1 MQKNPWNK
9 RVIVTSIMMFAG
21 LSLLSSAVLV
31 EADEAGQNQGNNPYG
46 RLDLYNYPPIRDY
59 DAFLS
64 FETVPDDVAL
74 LPPPPAE
81 GTAAFAADVAAYEA
95 GLALRKTL
103 LGELALQ
110 DNDITAPDIGWHF
123 ASSFGMELS
132 PQSAPVTF
140 NLIYRTAATLG
151 WYATIGARKHY
162 QRPRPFVY
170 FEERSCL
177 SIEDE
182 EELRPAG
189 SYSSG
194 HTAYGWG
201 VALVLAEISPE
212 RQDAILKRGFEFGQS
227 RVICGVHWQSD
238 VDAARL
244 VAAATVA
251 RLHADP
257 AFMHQLAAAKHEIAL
272 LRAKIEA
279 VSKN

>member
-1 MQKNPWNK
+1 MQKIFGVK
-9 RVIVTSIMMFAG
+9 KVVVASIMLVSA
-21 LSLLSSAVLV
+21 LLLASSVVLV
-31 EADEAGQNQGNNPYG
+31 GADEQDARGNNPYG
-46 RLDLYNYPPIRDY
+46 RLDLYAYPPTRDY

-81 GTAAFAADVAAYEA
+81 GTAAFAADVAAYET
-95 GLALRKTL
+95 GLTLRQTG
-103 LGELALQ
+103 LGILARQ
-110 DNDITAPDIGWHF
+110 DNDITAPAIGGHF
-123 ASSFGMELS
+123 AESFGMELS

-140 NLIYRTAATLG
+140 NLIYRAAATLG
-151 WYATIGARKHY
+151 WYAIIKGKEHY
-162 QRPRPFVY
+162 QRPRPFMYYHV
-170 FEERSCL
+170 RSCV
-177 SIEDE
+177 SVEDE
-182 EELRPAG
+182 EELRASG
-189 SYSSG
+189 SYPSG

-238 VDAARL
+238 VDAGRL

-257 AFMHQLAAAKHEIAL
+257 AFINQLAAAKHEIAL
-272 LRAKIEA
+272 LRARANEP
-279 VSKN
+279 